1 MPDLPAALTSPTA
14 DELLGLSHALG
25 DAGRD
30 WAILG
35 EGNAAARLG
44 GETFLVKA
52 SGKELRTLGVEGLST
67 MQFAPLLG
75 ALESEREYADAEI
88 TALLKSANLGAPRP
102 SVETLL
108 HAFLLTLPD
117 VNFVGHSHPVMINA
131 LLCSREGWAAL
142 QSSGRLFP
150 DEVVVCGP
158 APCCVPY
165 TDPGL
170 PLARALQGAVQAHRR
185 AHHGLPKT
193 IYLQNHGFIAL
204 GASAREVLAVTQMA
218 DKAAR
223 ILLHALACGTPTYLT
238 PQQVARIAG
247 RPDEH
252 HRQRALGLSA
262 PGSAG

>member
-1 MPDLPAALTSPTA
+1 MPDLPPGLTSDTA
-14 DELLGLSHALG
+14 RELLGLSHALG

-35 EGNAAARLG
+35 EGNAAARLD

-52 SGKELRTLGVEGLST
+52 SGSELRTLSAEQLST
-67 MQFAPLLG
+67 MQFAPLLE
-75 ALESEREYADAEI
+75 ALESEREYADADI
-88 TALLKSANLGAPRP
+88 TALLKSANLGAPHP

-117 VNFVGHSHPVMINA
+117 VNFVGHSHPVMVNA

-142 QSSGRLFP
+142 QSGGRQFP

-170 PLARALQGAVQAHRR
+170 PLARALRRAVQAHQH
-185 AHHGLPKT
+185 AHHALPKT

-204 GASAREVLAVTQMA
+204 GASAREVQAVTQMA

-223 ILLHALACGTPTYLT
+223 ILLHALACGTPSYLT
-238 PQQVARIAG
+238 PQQVSRIAQ

-252 HRQRALGLSA
+252 HRQKALGLSSLA
-262 PGSAG
+262 SHG